1 MRNLGEIRDLT
12 FRCTIRKKQN
22 YILSF
27 GSTHA
32 FKYGPLKGTA
42 VPHAGKLR
50 LELLGSVTTI
60 AVKTVLTRIIS
71 IVRVPSLYPNKDN
84 PINRDDDAKRSPL
97 SAKHVDDFAFTASGR
112 WRLMI
117 VPVPPSV
124 GIRRR

>member
-1 MRNLGEIRDLT
+1 MYNQEKPKL
-12 FRCTIRKKQN
+12 
-22 YILSF
+22 YLSF

-32 FKYGPLKGTA
+32 FRYGPFKGTA

-50 LELLGSVTTI
+50 LELLVPVTSI
-60 AVKTVLTRIIS
+60 ADKTVLTRIIS

-112 WRLMI
+112 WRLMT
-117 VPVPPSV
+117 VPLPPLA